1 MSRPVY
7 RRGGP
12 YAARTRQLLR
22 LAVHPELDSSQ
33 DRYTLALI
41 QSIREKLTERELQCL
56 TGYYVQR
63 LPLAELGPRLGI
75 NPSTVSRNIHRG
87 EEKLWQVIEL
97 ADKISPCR
105 LPEIMLV
112 EQANPEKKEAPNA

>member
-75 NPSTVSRNIHRG
+75 NPYTVSRNIHRG
-87 EEKLWQVIEL
+87 QNKLDEL
-97 ADKISPCR
+97 VRLAIQISPIR
-105 LPEIMLV
+105 FDQP
-112 EQANPEKKEAPNA
+112 A

>member
-1 MSRPVY
+1 MSKATY
-7 RRGGP
+7 RCGKP
-12 YAARTRQLLR
+12 KAARIRQILSYVTR
-22 LAVHPELDSSQ
+22 PELDNTIDHYAQ
-33 DRYTLALI
+33 AVI
-41 QSIREKLTERELQCL
+41 QELRERLTARELECL
-56 TGYYVQR
+56 TGYYIQR

-105 LPEIMLV
+105 LPEIM
-112 EQANPEKKEAPNA
+112 KEE